1 MRPLDLVII
10 FGYLVGITVF
20 GIWFAGRQETTEDYF
35 VGDRSVP
42 WWAIAASI
50 VATETSTITFI
61 SVPGV
66 AFARGGNFQFLQL
79 VFGYMLGRI
88 VISFLFIPSY
98 FRGELLTVYQ
108 LLERRFGGRIKML
121 AAALFVIMRNIA
133 DGIRLLLTAIV
144 LAAVYVSFQP
154 PGDVT
159 TATVTAATIASI
171 VLLGVVMI
179 VFTYYG
185 GMEAVIWV
193 EVVQLGIYLAGALA
207 AAVVIANSTAGGFS
221 GAIAVGKQFAKFDV
235 IDFGIRQTSYA
246 FTFPFTAA
254 KWTFSLPIDL
264 TKSYTFW
271 AGLVGGCFLTM
282 STHGTDQYLVQR
294 YLCTD
299 RPRRAAAALLSSGA
313 VVLAQFIGFLF
324 IGVLLFA
331 FYGPHASP
339 LYTDFAAA
347 CAQVNPLEAAGRCL
361 SDPAFAQT
369 ASATFPFAGGDR
381 VFPDFITKHMPSGL
395 SGLVVAAIFAAALS
409 SSLNSI
415 AATAVNDLYKPF
427 RREGTDRHYLRVSQ
441 WLTLIWGI
449 VQIAVAIFAMS
460 YQSSALD
467 KALSV
472 ASLINGPVLG
482 VFLVGTFLRRVSEP
496 PALIGML
503 TSIVLMLYVR
513 FWTPLAWTWYV
524 LLGSLITFAVAWG
537 ASYFFAP
544 ASAEQ
549 RDELSP
555 GAAD

>member
-1 MRPLDLVII
+1 MGLLDII
-10 FGYLVGITVF
+10 IVVGYLVGITVF
-20 GIWFAGRQETTEDYF
+20 GIWFAGKQETTRDYF
-35 VGDRSVP
+35 VGNRNVP

-66 AFARGGNFQFLQL
+66 AFSRGGNFQFLQL
-79 VFGYMLGRI
+79 VVGYMLGRV
-88 VISFLFIPSY
+88 VISLLFIPSY

-121 AAALFVIMRNIA
+121 AAALFVVMRNIA

-144 LAAVYVSFQP
+144 LAAVYTAFQP
-154 PGDVT
+154 G
-159 TATVTAATIASI
+159 ANVTAVTVASI
-171 VLLGVVMI
+171 VLLGAVMI

-193 EVVQLGIYLAGALA
+193 EVVQLGIYLVGALA
-207 AAVVIANSTAGGFS
+207 AVLVLASAISGGFG
-221 GAIAVGKQFAKFDV
+221 GASELGKQFDKFDV
-235 IDFGIRQTSYA
+235 VDFAFRQTPYTLS
-246 FTFPFTAA
+246 FPFTPATY
-254 KWTFSLPIDL
+254 TFSLPIDL

-313 VVLAQFIGFLF
+313 VVFAQFIGFLF

-339 LYTDFAAA
+339 VYNDFAAA
-347 CAQVNPLEAAGRCL
+347 CAQVNPAEAAGRCL
-361 SDPAFAQT
+361 SDPAFARA

-381 VFPDFITKHMPSGL
+381 VFPDFITKHMPTGL
-395 SGLVVAAIFAAALS
+395 AGLVVAAIFAAALS

-427 RREGTDRHYLRVSQ
+427 RPRREDRHYLRVSHV
-441 WLTLIWGI
+441 LTLVWGV
-449 VQIAVAIFAMS
+449 VQIGVAVLAMT
-460 YQSSALD
+460 YPSSALD

-496 PALIGML
+496 PALIGMV
-503 TSIVLMLYVR
+503 TSIVVMLYVR
-513 FWTPLAWTWYV
+513 FYTPLAWTWYV
-524 LLGSLITFAVAWG
+524 LLGSGITLLVAWL
-537 ASYFFAP
+537 ASFAFPP
-544 ASAEQ
+544 APVEQ
-549 RDELSP
+549 QDELAP
-555 GAAD
+555 GGAEG

>member
-1 MRPLDLVII
+1 MKPIDLVII
-10 FGYLVGITVF
+10 FGYLIGITLF
-20 GIWFAGRQETTEDYF
+20 GVWFSRKQETTRDYF
-35 VGDRSVP
+35 LGDRTVP

-79 VFGYMLGRI
+79 VFGYMLGRV
-88 VISFLFIPSY
+88 VISLLFIPSY
-98 FRGELLTVYQ
+98 FRGELMTVYQ
-108 LLERRFGGRIKML
+108 LLERRFGNRIKML
-121 AAALFVIMRNIA
+121 AASLFVVMRNIA
-133 DGIRLLLTAIV
+133 DGIRLLLTAFV
-144 LAAVYVSFQP
+144 LAAVYTAFQP
-154 PGDVT
+154 QANPE
-159 TATVTAATIASI
+159 TIVIGSV

-179 VFTYYG
+179 IFTYFG

-193 EVVQLGIYLAGALA
+193 EVVQLGIYLAGAA
-207 AAVVIANSTAGGFS
+207 MAGVVLIMSIKGGW
-221 GAIAVGKQFAKFDV
+221 GQAIALGEQYHKFNF
-235 IDFGIRQTSYA
+235 IDFGIRPTSYA
-246 FTFPFTAA
+246 FTAPFTNH
-254 KWTFSLPIDL
+254 TFNFSLPIDL
-264 TKSYTFW
+264 TKTYTFW
-271 AGLVGGCFLTM
+271 AGLLGGCFLTM

-299 RPRRAAAALLSSGA
+299 KPRRAAAALLSSGA

-331 FYGPHASP
+331 FYGPH
-339 LYTDFAAA
+339 T
-347 CAQVNPLEAAGRCL
+347 
-361 SDPAFAQT
+361 DPAYGT
-369 ASATFPFAGGDR
+369 LTSGVATLPVGGTFQAVGGDR
-381 VFPDFITKHMPSGL
+381 VFPDFITKFMPSGL

-427 RREGTDRHYLRVSQ
+427 RPRRDDKHYLRVSH
-441 WLTLIWGI
+441 WLTLLWGI
-449 VQIAVAIFAMS
+449 IQIGVALVAMR
-460 YQSSALD
+460 QNRSALD
-467 KALSV
+467 QALSV

-503 TSIVLMLYVR
+503 VSIVVMLYVR

-524 LLGSLITFAVAWG
+524 LIGSMITFLVAWLVG
-537 ASYFFAP
+537 FAFAP
-544 ASAEQ
+544 APANR

-555 GAAD
+555 SAIPAAIVEEL

>member
-1 MRPLDLVII
+1 MKPLDLVII
-10 FGYLVGITVF
+10 FGYLVGITLF
-20 GIWFAGRQETTEDYF
+20 GVWFAGRQETTEDYF

-79 VFGYMLGRI
+79 VFGYMLGRV

-121 AAALFVIMRNIA
+121 AAALFVVMRNIA

-144 LAAVYVSFQP
+144 LAAVYAAFQP
-154 PGDVT
+154 QANVT
-159 TATVTAATIASI
+159 TVTVASI

-179 VFTYYG
+179 IFTYYG

-207 AAVVIANSTAGGFS
+207 AAVVIAKGTPGGFA
-221 GAIAVGKQFAKFDV
+221 GAAEVGRQFAKFDV
-235 IDFGIRQTSYA
+235 IDFGLRQTQYVFS
-246 FTFPFTAA
+246 FPFTSST
-254 KWTFSLPIDL
+254 WTFTLPIDFA
-264 TKSYTFW
+264 KSYTLW

-331 FYGPHASP
+331 FYGPQSSP

-361 SDPAFAQT
+361 SDPAFAQA

-427 RREGTDRHYLRVSQ
+427 APKRPDKHYLRVSQ
-441 WLTLIWGI
+441 WLTLVWGV
-449 VQIAVAIFAMS
+449 VQVAVAIVAMS

-496 PALIGML
+496 PALVGMI
-503 TSIVLMLYVR
+503 TSIVVMLYVR

-524 LLGSLITFAVAWG
+524 LLGSLITFAVAWLVSLGYAPPNPERGDALAPG
-537 ASYFFAP
+537 AS
-544 ASAEQ
+544 
-549 RDELSP
+549 D
-555 GAAD
+555 